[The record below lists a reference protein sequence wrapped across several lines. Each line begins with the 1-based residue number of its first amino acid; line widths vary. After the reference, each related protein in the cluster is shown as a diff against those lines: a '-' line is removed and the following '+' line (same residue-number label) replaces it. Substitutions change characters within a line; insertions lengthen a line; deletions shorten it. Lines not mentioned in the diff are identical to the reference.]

1 MNNKLVVTLLALL
14 FVATACSSSTSSSNS
29 TSSSGQPASSPTI
42 GSIPKLPGQQVW
54 KQNVSSFLFGTN
66 DTQEWATNNVET
78 STAIQQSLKA
88 AHMTLMR
95 TFFFDK
101 SLADGHATTDT
112 EIEQRLTTIENSGM
126 TCLGVLD
133 NIYNAAFNEHVV
145 TYAGNRCLLYEFGN
159 EADMANVSIDA
170 YLAQWNAQIPRLRQ
184 INPQAKFIGPV
195 TYNKEGNH
203 GFMRNFLVGVKASG
217 ILPDAVSF
225 HWYPCYYD
233 SESACMAHANE
244 AKQAVL
250 DVRSLVRSILGREL
264 PVGISEWNF
273 DPGNPPP
280 SYGDNASFMTQFTTL
295 ALVAMAQAG
304 TAFACQFDAASYSG
318 YGRLDMFD
326 VDNNQPKPQFLTIQK
341 LIQSYRP

>member
-1 MNNKLVVTLLALL
+1 MHNKVVVTLMILVL
-14 FVATACSSSTSSSNS
+14 VATACSSSA
-29 TSSSGQPASSPTI
+29 SSSGRPQGIASTATTS
-42 GSIPKLPGQQVW
+42 GSTMLPGQQVW
-54 KQNVSSFLFGTN
+54 KQGVSSFLFGTN
-66 DTQEWATNNVET
+66 DTQEWAANNVET
-78 STAIQQSLKA
+78 SAAIQQSLKA

-112 EIEQRLTTIENSGM
+112 EIEQRLKTIENSGM
-126 TCLGVLD
+126 TCLGVLV
-133 NIYNAAFNEHVV
+133 NIYNVAFNEHIV
-145 TYAGNRCLLYEFGN
+145 TSAGNRCLLYEFGN
-159 EADMANVSIDA
+159 EADLANVPIDA

-195 TYNKEGNH
+195 TYTSEGNR

-217 ILPDAVSF
+217 VLPDAVSF
-225 HWYPCYYD
+225 HWYPCYND
-233 SESACMAHANE
+233 AESDCLGHATD

-250 DVRSLVRSILGREL
+250 DVRSLVRSILGRDI

-280 SYGDNASFMTQFTTL
+280 SYGDNASFMTQFTTNALL
-295 ALVAMAQAG
+295 AMMQAG
-304 TAFACQFDAASYSG
+304 AAFACQFDAASYSG

-326 VDNNQPKPQFLTIQK
+326 IGNDQPKPQFLAIQK